1 MKFPIFVSILL
12 SMMAAGSS
20 VWIIQEDFK
29 PQDTA
34 TLIIYIITALGGLI
48 SAVFVVYGYFV
59 NLSVFKESQKPKL
72 LLQVHNERRNLIG
85 TGENVHQTVLHYAN
99 LSQNECRGLTLC
111 LSLVGEGENIEIPR
125 LFNPKMNVG
134 PNDSRTRDF
143 PTLIYLRENGI
154 PEAVIRNLGKYKL
167 RASYSYSIMNEKVK
181 SHYDYAWD
189 HGNEWWSIV

>member
-143 PTLIYLRENGI
+143 PTLIYRKR
-154 PEAVIRNLGKYKL
+154 V
-167 RASYSYSIMNEKVK
+167 MNP
-181 SHYDYAWD
+181 AF
-189 HGNEWWSIV
+189 